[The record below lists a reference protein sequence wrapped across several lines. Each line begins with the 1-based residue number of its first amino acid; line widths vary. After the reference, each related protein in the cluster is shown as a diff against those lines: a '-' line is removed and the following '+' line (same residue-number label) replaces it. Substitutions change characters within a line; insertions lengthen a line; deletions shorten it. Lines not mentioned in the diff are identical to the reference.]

1 MFTDIA
7 IGGFKYSGK
16 TTVQEYLCK
25 TRSYLSPV
33 FCKQPIVDAFEKYA
47 GHKYNKATD
56 DAALIDFSR
65 TILRRDNPLVVVEYL
80 KVEVPRL
87 HAAGFQLVSADM
99 RFPTENEYF
108 KDNGFL
114 CLKVDASEEVRLAR
128 GLARDGTIDN
138 YKPEDDTERF
148 ADELFY
154 HYIVSNET
162 SERVLFLQVERV
174 IGRHFPRSR
183 GFQLLTMKQRV
194 RVINESLNCFWQE
207 GTVIGIEPDKATG
220 LYFVKVDEYDMPIEF
235 NLNDLMLVA

>member
-138 YKPEDDTERF
+138 YKPDDDTERF

-162 SERVLFLQVERV
+162 SERTLFLQVERV
-174 IGRHFPRSR
+174 IGRHFPRSASSEFAPGNTVR
-183 GFQLLTMKQRV
+183 LINPDENGFWEEAVVTDALQPSTVVAVER
-194 RVINESLNCFWQE
+194 E
-207 GTVIGIEPDKATG
+207 GKR
-220 LYFVKVDEYDMPIEF
+220 EF
-235 NLNDLMLVA
+235 YHNHD